1 MTGPRLARRTLA
13 IVAAAALAFPATDAS
28 AAPISPL
35 DPAVIGTGWTQVDPA
50 KTIQVVSHG
59 TAHPHDWATTTQAAE
74 DGVSYSRSGG
84 IETFK
89 LLSKSSNRVEVRV
102 HNDYKTGL
110 RQFEGDLKVAA
121 PTEDESCMQIF
132 GNDGPGAT
140 TLMIRAYAADGGT
153 LRGLGKVLATGV
165 FGKWVH
171 INVIHDATANKV
183 SVYIGGQLTATG
195 SGPTGTHYF
204 KYGVYGTLQAT
215 NAQTQW
221 KNVKYFQK

>member
-1 MTGPRLARRTLA
+1 MSGPRLAGLA
-13 IVAAAALAFPATDAS
+13 IVVAAALAIPVTAAS
-28 AAPISPL
+28 AAPVPQA
-35 DPAVIGTGWTQVDPA
+35 AVIGTGWTQVDPS

-84 IETFK
+84 VETFK

-110 RQFEGDLKVAA
+110 RHFEGDLKVAG

-171 INVIHDATANKV
+171 VNVIHDATANKV
-183 SVYIGGQLTATG
+183 SVYLGGKLVASG

-204 KYGVYGTLQAT
+204 KYGVYGTLQAA

-221 KNVKYFQK
+221 KNVKFFQK